1 MNAFYNFT
9 SGLANCIVA
18 QNIQFSR
25 ASFTAPCAV
34 FLIIVLRYMPCCGH
48 DVVALVMTTLSSRH
62 HKHFLKTTSSK
73 SVTIEDL
80 KTDPEIN

>member
-1 MNAFYNFT
+1 MNAFDNFT
-9 SGLANCIVA
+9 SGLAICIVA
-18 QNIQFSR
+18 QNILFSR

-62 HKHFLKTTSSK
+62 HKHFLKPTSSK

>member
-1 MNAFYNFT
+1 MNAFDNFT
-9 SGLANCIVA
+9 SGLAICIVA
-18 QNIQFSR
+18 RNIQFSR
-25 ASFTAPCAV
+25 ASFTAPCAG

-48 DVVALVMTTLSSRH
+48 NVVALVMTTLSSRH